1 MALLKER
8 NERINETIRQSQE
21 INRQNS
27 DRLAKLLKEV
37 EEEEDF

>member
-1 MALLKER
+1 MSLLKER

-21 INRQNS
+21 ISRQNS

-37 EEEEDF
+37 EEEGF